1 MRGFDTQLRLLPEI
15 FRPAGRTP
23 WLPVP
28 HLMLM
33 LTVIVLAG
41 CQSSSS
47 SLPTYEVKGKV
58 LLPTGKALAAGRV
71 IFVAEDGLLPLA
83 SGEVGTD
90 GAFSLT
96 TQSPGDGAAP
106 GKYKVRIEPAGSK
119 NPRKTKPDF
128 PVKYVDE
135 DSSGLVV
142 TVRSEPNQLEPFIL
156 K

>member
-1 MRGFDTQLRLLPEI
+1 MMRGCDTQLRLLPKI
-15 FRPAGRTP
+15 SRPAGRTP

-28 HLMLM
+28 HLL
-33 LTVIVLAG
+33 LSVIVLAG
-41 CQSSSS
+41 CQGS
-47 SLPTYEVKGKV
+47 SLSVPTYEVKGKV
-58 LLPTGKALAAGRV
+58 LLPTRKALTAGRV
-71 IFVAEDGLLPLA
+71 TFVAEDGLLPQA
-83 SGEVGTD
+83 SGEIGTD
-90 GAFSLT
+90 GAFCLT
-96 TQSPGDGAAP
+96 TRSPGDGAAP

-142 TVRSEPNQLEPFIL
+142 TVRSEPNQLEPFTL